1 MPEIVRPVYVPT
13 DATQEDLLFGMGSL
27 FLAGPT
33 PRCKKVKSWRPEFV
47 RTLKKQKVQCS
58 VFIPELKKGGWLG
71 NYERQ
76 TDWEYRHLDDA
87 SAVVFWVPRNLDN
100 LPGFTTNVEFGYWVK
115 SVRCFYGRPDGA
127 DKTEYLDWL
136 YEKEGHGT
144 PASSMEEL
152 VETVTKW
159 LLG

>member
-1 MPEIVRPVYVPT
+1 MPEIVRPIYVT
-13 DATQEDLLFGMGSL
+13 ADATQDDLHYGLGSL

-33 PRCKKVKSWRPEFV
+33 PRCKRVKSWRPEFIK
-47 RTLKKQKVQCS
+47 TLKKQKVRCS

-71 NYERQ
+71 NQERQ
-76 TDWEYRHLDDA
+76 NGWEYRHLHNA
-87 SAVVFWVPRNLDN
+87 SAVVFWVPRDLDR

-115 SVRCFYGRPDGA
+115 SDRCFYGRPDGA
-127 DKTEYLDWL
+127 AKTEYLDWM
-136 YEKEGHGT
+136 YEKEGHGM

-152 VETVTKW
+152 AETVTKW